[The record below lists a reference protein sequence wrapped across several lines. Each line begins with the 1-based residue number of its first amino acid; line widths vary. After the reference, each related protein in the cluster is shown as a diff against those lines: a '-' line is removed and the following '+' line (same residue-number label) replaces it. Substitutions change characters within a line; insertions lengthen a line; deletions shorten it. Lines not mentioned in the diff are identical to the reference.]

1 MTEKRQRMISAMKYI
16 LLVIIVGYLVILML
30 YASGSKRAFSE
41 VSKALSSVLDSKE
54 LVQMDDQML
63 KRNYGLNSADYKGV
77 LYYSSP
83 SSISAAEVLVIQV
96 KNDAQIE
103 NVTNAIAQR
112 KAQRIEDF
120 DSYLP
125 EQVKLLEDSQE
136 IIRGR
141 YIFFAVSSKA
151 SEYRSA
157 FDKSMKGEQMLFSKY
172 HIFWFCIF
180 CQSRL
185 GSLLYCTAAMEE
197 SPAACRQSDFLCLG

>member
-1 MTEKRQRMISAMKYI
+1 M
-16 LLVIIVGYLVILML
+16 ILML

-136 IIRGR
+136 SIRGR

-157 FDKSMKGEQMLFSKY
+157 CYLVVL
-172 HIFWFCIF
+172 HFCFYF
-180 CQSRL
+180 CRSCWQFIILHRRNGRIS
-185 GSLLYCTAAMEE
+185 C
-197 SPAACRQSDFLCLG
+197 CLQAV

>member
-30 YASGSKRAFSE
+30 YASGSKRTFSE
-41 VSKALSSVLDSKE
+41 VSKAVSSVLDSKE

-83 SSISAAEVLVIQV
+83 SSISAAEVLVIQ
-96 KNDAQIE
+96 IE

-136 IIRGR
+136 SIRGR

-157 FDKSMKGEQMLFSKY
+157 FDKSL
-172 HIFWFCIF
+172 
-180 CQSRL
+180 
-185 GSLLYCTAAMEE
+185 
-197 SPAACRQSDFLCLG
+197 

>member
-30 YASGSKRAFSE
+30 YASGSKRTFSE
-41 VSKALSSVLDSKE
+41 VSKAVSSVLDSKE

-96 KNDAQIE
+96 KN
-103 NVTNAIAQR
+103 AIAQR

-136 IIRGR
+136 SIRGR

-157 FDKSMKGEQMLFSKY
+157 FDKSL
-172 HIFWFCIF
+172 
-180 CQSRL
+180 
-185 GSLLYCTAAMEE
+185 
-197 SPAACRQSDFLCLG
+197 

>member
-30 YASGSKRAFSE
+30 YASGSKRTFSE
-41 VSKALSSVLDSKE
+41 VSKAVSSVLDSKE

-112 KAQRIEDF
+112 KAQRKAQRIEDF

-136 IIRGR
+136 SIRGR

-157 FDKSMKGEQMLFSKY
+157 FDKSL
-172 HIFWFCIF
+172 
-180 CQSRL
+180 
-185 GSLLYCTAAMEE
+185 
-197 SPAACRQSDFLCLG
+197 

>member
-30 YASGSKRAFSE
+30 YASGSKRTFSE
-41 VSKALSSVLDSKE
+41 VSKAVSSVLDSKE

-77 LYYSSP
+77 LSLPFQPYT
-83 SSISAAEVLVIQV
+83 AAVIQV

-136 IIRGR
+136 SIRGR

-157 FDKSMKGEQMLFSKY
+157 FDKSL
-172 HIFWFCIF
+172 
-180 CQSRL
+180 
-185 GSLLYCTAAMEE
+185 
-197 SPAACRQSDFLCLG
+197 

>member
-83 SSISAAEVLVIQV
+83 SSILVIQV

-136 IIRGR
+136 SIRGR

-157 FDKSMKGEQMLFSKY
+157 FDKSL
-172 HIFWFCIF
+172 
-180 CQSRL
+180 
-185 GSLLYCTAAMEE
+185 
-197 SPAACRQSDFLCLG
+197 

>member
-30 YASGSKRAFSE
+30 YASGSKRTFSE
-41 VSKALSSVLDSKE
+41 VSKAVSSVLDSKE

-136 IIRGR
+136 SIRGR
-141 YIFFAVSSKA
+141 YIFLQYLRK
-151 SEYRSA
+151 
-157 FDKSMKGEQMLFSKY
+157 
-172 HIFWFCIF
+172 
-180 CQSRL
+180 
-185 GSLLYCTAAMEE
+185 LLNIAAHLTRV
-197 SPAACRQSDFLCLG
+197 CRRGADVI

>member
-136 IIRGR
+136 NIRGR

-157 FDKSMKGEQMLFSKY
+157 FDKSL
-172 HIFWFCIF
+172 
-180 CQSRL
+180 
-185 GSLLYCTAAMEE
+185 
-197 SPAACRQSDFLCLG
+197 

>member
-30 YASGSKRAFSE
+30 YASGSKRTFSE
-41 VSKALSSVLDSKE
+41 VSKAVSSVLDSKE

-83 SSISAAEVLVIQV
+83 SSI
-96 KNDAQIE
+96 
-103 NVTNAIAQR
+103 AQR

-136 IIRGR
+136 SIRGR

-157 FDKSMKGEQMLFSKY
+157 FDKSL
-172 HIFWFCIF
+172 
-180 CQSRL
+180 
-185 GSLLYCTAAMEE
+185 
-197 SPAACRQSDFLCLG
+197 

>member
-30 YASGSKRAFSE
+30 YASGSKRTFSE
-41 VSKALSSVLDSKE
+41 VSKAVSSVLDSKE

-96 KNDAQIE
+96 KNAQIE

-136 IIRGR
+136 SIRGR

-157 FDKSMKGEQMLFSKY
+157 FDKSL
-172 HIFWFCIF
+172 
-180 CQSRL
+180 
-185 GSLLYCTAAMEE
+185 
-197 SPAACRQSDFLCLG
+197 

>member
-125 EQVKLLEDSQE
+125 EQVKLFVEDISFLQYLRKLLNIAAHLTRVCRRGSRCYLVVLHFCFYFCRSCWQF
-136 IIRGR
+136 IILHRRNGR
-141 YIFFAVSSKA
+141 ISCCLQAV
-151 SEYRSA
+151 
-157 FDKSMKGEQMLFSKY
+157 
-172 HIFWFCIF
+172 
-180 CQSRL
+180 
-185 GSLLYCTAAMEE
+185 
-197 SPAACRQSDFLCLG
+197 

>member
-30 YASGSKRAFSE
+30 YASGSKRTFSE
-41 VSKALSSVLDSKE
+41 VSKAVSSVLDSKE

-136 IIRGR
+136 SIRGR

-151 SEYRSA
+151 SEY
-157 FDKSMKGEQMLFSKY
+157 
-172 HIFWFCIF
+172 
-180 CQSRL
+180 
-185 GSLLYCTAAMEE
+185 MERNDRE
-197 SPAACRQSDFLCLG
+197 N

>member
-30 YASGSKRAFSE
+30 YASGSKRTFSE
-41 VSKALSSVLDSKE
+41 VSKAVSSVLDSKE

-112 KAQRIEDF
+112 IEDF

-136 IIRGR
+136 SIRGR

-157 FDKSMKGEQMLFSKY
+157 FDKSL
-172 HIFWFCIF
+172 
-180 CQSRL
+180 
-185 GSLLYCTAAMEE
+185 
-197 SPAACRQSDFLCLG
+197 

>member
-30 YASGSKRAFSE
+30 YASGSKRTFSE
-41 VSKALSSVLDSKE
+41 VSKAVSSVLDSKE

-112 KAQRIEDF
+112 KEQRIEDF

-125 EQVKLLEDSQE
+125 EQVKLL
-136 IIRGR
+136 
-141 YIFFAVSSKA
+141 
-151 SEYRSA
+151 
-157 FDKSMKGEQMLFSKY
+157 
-172 HIFWFCIF
+172 
-180 CQSRL
+180 
-185 GSLLYCTAAMEE
+185 
-197 SPAACRQSDFLCLG
+197 

>member
-103 NVTNAIAQR
+103 NVTNAIARR
-112 KAQRIEDF
+112 KAQRIE

-136 IIRGR
+136 SIRGR

-157 FDKSMKGEQMLFSKY
+157 FDKSL
-172 HIFWFCIF
+172 
-180 CQSRL
+180 
-185 GSLLYCTAAMEE
+185 
-197 SPAACRQSDFLCLG
+197 

>member
-41 VSKALSSVLDSKE
+41 VSKAVSSVLDSKE

-63 KRNYGLNSADYKGV
+63 KRNYGLNSADYKGI

-96 KNDAQIE
+96 K
-103 NVTNAIAQR
+103 NAIAQR

-136 IIRGR
+136 SIRGR

-157 FDKSMKGEQMLFSKY
+157 FDKSL
-172 HIFWFCIF
+172 
-180 CQSRL
+180 
-185 GSLLYCTAAMEE
+185 
-197 SPAACRQSDFLCLG
+197 

>member
-112 KAQRIEDF
+112 KAQRIE
-120 DSYLP
+120 
-125 EQVKLLEDSQE
+125 QVKLLEDSQE
-136 IIRGR
+136 SIRGR
-141 YIFFAVSSKA
+141 YIFFAVSPKA

-157 FDKSMKGEQMLFSKY
+157 FDKSL
-172 HIFWFCIF
+172 
-180 CQSRL
+180 
-185 GSLLYCTAAMEE
+185 
-197 SPAACRQSDFLCLG
+197 

>member
-16 LLVIIVGYLVILML
+16 LLAIIVGYLVILML

-41 VSKALSSVLDSKE
+41 VSKAVSSVLDSKE

-77 LYYSSP
+77 LYYSS

-136 IIRGR
+136 SIRGR

-157 FDKSMKGEQMLFSKY
+157 FDKSL
-172 HIFWFCIF
+172 
-180 CQSRL
+180 
-185 GSLLYCTAAMEE
+185 
-197 SPAACRQSDFLCLG
+197 

>member
-83 SSISAAEVLVIQV
+83 SSISAAEVLVI
-96 KNDAQIE
+96 NDAQIE

-136 IIRGR
+136 SIRGR

-157 FDKSMKGEQMLFSKY
+157 FDKSL
-172 HIFWFCIF
+172 
-180 CQSRL
+180 
-185 GSLLYCTAAMEE
+185 
-197 SPAACRQSDFLCLG
+197 

>member
-1 MTEKRQRMISAMKYI
+1 M
-16 LLVIIVGYLVILML
+16 
-30 YASGSKRAFSE
+30 
-41 VSKALSSVLDSKE
+41 SSVLDSKE

-125 EQVKLLEDSQE
+125 EQVEAF
-136 IIRGR
+136 RGLTGK
-141 YIFFAVSSKA
+141 YSWKIYLFAVSSKA
-151 SEYRSA
+151 SEYHSA
-157 FDKSMKGEQMLFSKY
+157 FDKSL
-172 HIFWFCIF
+172 
-180 CQSRL
+180 
-185 GSLLYCTAAMEE
+185 
-197 SPAACRQSDFLCLG
+197 

>member
-41 VSKALSSVLDSKE
+41 VSKAVSSVLDSKE

-96 KNDAQIE
+96 KMMH
-103 NVTNAIAQR
+103 R
-112 KAQRIEDF
+112 
-120 DSYLP
+120 
-125 EQVKLLEDSQE
+125 
-136 IIRGR
+136 
-141 YIFFAVSSKA
+141 
-151 SEYRSA
+151 
-157 FDKSMKGEQMLFSKY
+157 
-172 HIFWFCIF
+172 
-180 CQSRL
+180 
-185 GSLLYCTAAMEE
+185 
-197 SPAACRQSDFLCLG
+197 